1 MRIFNNEDY
10 YGNIEYKRYF
20 NQKDKERKDKY
31 TTQLNFRVNEGLG
44 KAIYLIGVNDNGS
57 IYGLSDTEIYINIE
71 YLLSICNQLDFSI
84 KLLMRCSFQDK
95 KFLIARICSNN
106 FKEVL

>member
-1 MRIFNNEDY
+1 MRIFNDEDY

-31 TTQLNFRVNEGLG
+31 ITQLNFRVNEGLG
-44 KAIYLIGVNDNGS
+44 IAIYLVGVNDDGS
-57 IYGLSDTEIYINIE
+57 IYGLSDKEINVNIE
-71 YLLSICNQLDFSI
+71 YLWSMCNQLDFSI
-84 KLLMRCSFQDK
+84 KLLMRCSFQSK